1 MAVRNHLIVTA
12 VDFLGFRSRHEMTV
26 IATDDAEMR
35 EEIERFF
42 WLRDVTDSWE
52 ITEVIE
58 RRELAESDPHAVR
71 YRDGGAHSYH

>member
-35 EEIERFF
+35 EEIERNGTVAALPVDCPRGQ
-42 WLRDVTDSWE
+42 WSGTAGIIVL
-52 ITEVIE
+52 
-58 RRELAESDPHAVR
+58 
-71 YRDGGAHSYH
+71 